1 MRWTNFREH
10 LNLIV
15 MNGLGGWKMKR
26 IICTTVF
33 LCCAAP
39 SLIADSITLGT
50 DNGGNADPFAG
61 AFSGF
66 PGTEY
71 QEAYAA
77 SDFSGP
83 ISITSIN
90 FFLEPSYSGTTLTSA
105 TYQVSLSTIATN
117 VDDLSDTDLESNLGA
132 DEAVFS
138 TVSLSGTAPETLTFT
153 GGLFLY
159 DPSLGNL
166 LLDIQISNNTSD
178 GSAAFEDGDGD
189 GPPGIVRYS
198 NLYNGT
204 TGYGMVTEFDYSTS
218 NNLSNLDIPE
228 PSTLILFA
236 CGLAGLF
243 VRRFD
248 ARRQDAG

>member
-1 MRWTNFREH
+1 MT
-10 LNLIV
+10 
-15 MNGLGGWKMKR
+15 R

-39 SLIADSITLGT
+39 WSLIADSITLGT

-71 QEAYAA
+71 QEAYAG

-83 ISITSIN
+83 ISITSIT
-90 FFLEPSYSGTTLTSA
+90 FFLEPGYSGTTLTSA

-117 VDDLSDTDLESNLGA
+117 IDDLSDTDLESNIGEKDA
-132 DEAVFS
+132 IFS
-138 TVSLSGTAPETLTFT
+138 TVTLAGTAPAELTFT
-153 GGLFLY
+153 GGPFHY

-166 LLDIQISNNTSD
+166 LLDIRISDVTNS
-178 GSAAFEDGDGD
+178 GSAAFEDGNGD

-204 TGYGMVTEFDYSTS
+204 TGYGMVTECDDSAS

-228 PSTLILFA
+228 PSTLILLA
-236 CGLAGLF
+236 CGLAGFF
-243 VRRFD
+243 VRRFGE
-248 ARRQDAG
+248 RRHGAG

>member
-1 MRWTNFREH
+1 
-10 LNLIV
+10 
-15 MNGLGGWKMKR
+15 MKR

-39 SLIADSITLGT
+39 WSLIADSITLGT

-61 AFSGF
+61 PFSGF

-71 QEAYAA
+71 QEAYAG

-90 FFLEPSYSGTTLTSA
+90 FFLEPGYSGTTLTSA
-105 TYQVSLSTIATN
+105 TYHVSLSTIATN
-117 VDDLSDTDLESNLGA
+117 IDDLSDTDLESNLGG
-132 DEAVFS
+132 DDAVFS
-138 TVSLSGTAPETLTFT
+138 TVDLSGTAPETLTFT
-153 GGLFLY
+153 GGPFLY

-166 LLDIQISNNTSD
+166 LLDIQIGDITSG

-204 TGYGMVTEFDYSTS
+204 TGYGMVTEFDYSDTD
-218 NNLSNLDIPE
+218 NLSNLDIPE

-243 VRRFD
+243 VRRFGG
-248 ARRQDAG
+248 RRHDAG